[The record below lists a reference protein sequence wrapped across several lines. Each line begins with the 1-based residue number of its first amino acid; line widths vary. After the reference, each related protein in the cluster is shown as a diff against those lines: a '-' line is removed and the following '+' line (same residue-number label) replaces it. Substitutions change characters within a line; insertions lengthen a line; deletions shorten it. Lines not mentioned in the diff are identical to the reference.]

1 MPDSLSPSREYDH
14 AISLLPGSIP
24 VNCRHYKYTPLQ
36 KDEIERQVLEMLQ
49 SGLITSCVSPFASSV
64 LLVKK
69 KDGS

>member
-1 MPDSLSPSREYDH
+1 M
-14 AISLLPGSIP
+14 
-24 VNCRHYKYTPLQ
+24 NCRHYKYTPLQ